1 MRFRFF
7 GNNFI
12 LLFVKN
18 FKTIQMMVKICF
30 SFIFVVLFLA
40 SFPLF
45 SQNDYEKIKAEAHN
59 LQKKYAALYLADTS
73 ENARKKL
80 LEKAAKDITELLTKK
95 IFPEWYGTA
104 WQFDGTSQVPKK
116 GAIACGYF
124 VSTSLR
130 DAAFKVNRAKTAQQ
144 APLQEAKTVACG
156 VKVEEIIFKGKIDTL
171 KSALKKYPS
180 GLYFIGLA
188 GFHVGFLYISNE
200 GAFFV
205 HSDYSLN
212 SVESQPLH
220 DSYPL
225 RQAINV
231 YIAPI
236 SNNPVL
242 IRKWIKGES
251 IPVITD

>member
-1 MRFRFF
+1 
-7 GNNFI
+7 
-12 LLFVKN
+12 
-18 FKTIQMMVKICF
+18 
-30 SFIFVVLFLA
+30 VL
-40 SFPLF
+40 
-45 SQNDYEKIKAEAHN
+45 
-59 LQKKYAALYLADTS
+59 
-73 ENARKKL
+73 EN
-80 LEKAAKDITELLTKK
+80 AAKDITELLTKK
-95 IFPEWYGTA
+95 IFPEWYGTT

-156 VKVEEIIFKGKIDTL
+156 EKVEEIIFKGKIDVL
-171 KSALKKYPS
+171 KTELKKFAS

-188 GFHVGFLYISNE
+188 GFHVGFIYISKE
-200 GAFFV
+200 GIFFI

-212 SVESQPLH
+212 SVESQALH

-236 SNNPVL
+236 TNNPVL
-242 IRKWIKGES
+242 IKKWIKGEN
-251 IPVITD
+251 IPVITN